1 LIFTIISAVILL
13 TDYFIQI
20 AVVPVSLMNNETAGM
35 TLITQYNPHGLFI
48 ALEELGYLIMSF
60 SFFFIALIF
69 NKTGRLESSIKWIFI
84 SAFVLTIVSLIMI
97 SIQYGLDRK
106 DRFEIVSLSI
116 AWLVLIVNGILL
128 SIYFKKEISG

>member
-1 LIFTIISAVILL
+1 
-13 TDYFIQI
+13 
-20 AVVPVSLMNNETAGM
+20 
-35 TLITQYNPHGLFI
+35 
-48 ALEELGYLIMSF
+48 MSF

>member
-1 LIFTIISAVILL
+1 
-13 TDYFIQI
+13 
-20 AVVPVSLMNNETAGM
+20 
-35 TLITQYNPHGLFI
+35 
-48 ALEELGYLIMSF
+48 MSF

-69 NKTGRLESSIKWIFI
+69 NKNGRLESS
-84 SAFVLTIVSLIMI
+84 MI